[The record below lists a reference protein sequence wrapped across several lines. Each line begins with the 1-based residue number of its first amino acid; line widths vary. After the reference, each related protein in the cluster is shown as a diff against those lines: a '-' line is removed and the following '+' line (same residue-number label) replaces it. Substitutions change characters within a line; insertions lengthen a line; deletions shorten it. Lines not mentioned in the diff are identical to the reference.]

1 MRDVVKDIFLP
12 WYNAFRFFMQNIQQ
26 RKVEK
31 GVEFRH
37 DDSTPLT
44 PTNTMDRWILSFQQS
59 LVKFVHQEMK
69 GGHQIASS
77 NEIVCWAHVA
87 SPSLCVR
94 VFHKQNTE
102 HETVDSWHTR
112 HVLALG

>member
-1 MRDVVKDIFLP
+1 MRDVVKDVFLP
-12 WYNAFRFFMQNIQQ
+12 WYNAFRFFMQNVQQ

-37 DDSTPLT
+37 DDSVPLT

-69 GGHQIASS
+69 GMLHYCHHPI
-77 NEIVCWAHVA
+77 
-87 SPSLCVR
+87 
-94 VFHKQNTE
+94 
-102 HETVDSWHTR
+102 
-112 HVLALG
+112 